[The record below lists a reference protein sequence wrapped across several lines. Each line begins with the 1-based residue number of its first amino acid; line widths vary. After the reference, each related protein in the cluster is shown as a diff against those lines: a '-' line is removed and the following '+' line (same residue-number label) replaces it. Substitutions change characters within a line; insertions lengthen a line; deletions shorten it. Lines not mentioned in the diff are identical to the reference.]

1 VEVESFF
8 PGHEAIKPA
17 MTLIKSEKVVP
28 FLFISLFLKIAIFL
42 LMK

>member
-17 MTLIKSEKVVP
+17 MTLIKSGKVGTGKTGAKKVP
-28 FLFISLFLKIAIFL
+28 GEIYL
-42 LMK
+42 LSN